1 MSRKEIDLH
10 SELLELLK
18 NKKIIGE
25 ADSWGSAGPDFY
37 IKGKAVIEVKRSDS
51 DAAIKEAYKE
61 VFDRKK
67 KEWLPS
73 NLHYFGIITP
83 KQIQIYQKHESG
95 YNKCHEPD
103 LKFSYPKERDQFIA
117 LLKGDKTK
125 IEIGLF
131 LKEVLE
137 ELYQSPKVEHL
148 AVIRMLLHFDKKI
161 SFRKKGI
168 FLNQD
173 SDNEVD
179 VECGAE
185 TVAYAKNLYQK
196 YFTEEIETIKDE
208 IRHNWSHYQIDS
220 KKSSL
225 GKYYTPKHLVD
236 LIKKYADE
244 YLEENQKAW
253 VLDSCAG
260 CGSFLEAFK
269 EYNIIGRD
277 FDKEAVEILKELGYQ
292 NIAVDNSLVNSNR
305 EKYEIENEDKL
316 VIVGNPP
323 YNDVSSKNKRFGTD
337 RKINQEI
344 AIDEE
349 LKSKDYGMAFLKHY
363 ASLSPQVI
371 VVLHPL
377 SYLIKEPNFKK
388 LGSFRENYR
397 LESGVIFSSSE
408 FGDAIKGHKTQFPI
422 VCAKYVQGDM
432 NFDFIKNFQFD
443 IFNDKTKFSI
453 KKIYTIDDYGIRK
466 YPPSMNMV
474 KESDIGLYHYNIRD
488 TNSLKT
494 SGNLCSDSNEHTI
507 TVQFEDLYKYA
518 YLNCYRRY
526 FSPHFLLGNVS
537 PVCSKKLLDDQE
549 FRDICIMDTII
560 ENQRLAAFDLKN
572 TDSILQKKFVLN
584 DFRRK
589 AKQGHQLY
597 KDFIQFVDKG
607 ANVRANFRKYF
618 EGHFKT
624 LLKNSLR

>member
-1 MSRKEIDLH
+1 MTRKEIDLH
-10 SELLELLK
+10 AEILLLLK
-18 NKKIIGE
+18 QEKIIGE
-25 ADSWGSAGPDFY
+25 NDSWGAAGPDAW
-37 IKGKAVIEVKRSDS
+37 IRGKAVIEVKRSDS
-51 DAAIKEAYKE
+51 DSAIKEAYKE

-67 KEWLPS
+67 KEWQPQ
-73 NLHYFGIITP
+73 NLHYFVIITP
-83 KQIQIYQKHESG
+83 KRIHIYQKHKSG

-103 LKFSYPKERDQFIA
+103 LTFQYSKEREQFIA
-117 LLKGDKTK
+117 LLKSDKSK

-131 LKEVLE
+131 LGEVLN
-137 ELYQSPKVEHL
+137 ELYQSPKIEHL
-148 AVIRMLLHFDKKI
+148 AVIRMLLHFDKPI
-161 SFRKKGI
+161 SFHKSGI

-173 SDNEVD
+173 SDKEVD
-179 VECGAE
+179 VKCGAE
-185 TVAYAKNLYQK
+185 TVAYAKSLYQK
-196 YFTEEIETIKDE
+196 YYTDEIETIKDE

-277 FDKEAVEILKELGYQ
+277 FDKEAVEILGELGYQ

-305 EKYEIENEDKL
+305 EKYRIAEDDNL

-337 RKINQEI
+337 KKINQGI

-377 SYLIKEPNFKK
+377 SYLIKEPNFRK
-388 LGSFRENYR
+388 LGDFRENYC
-397 LESGVIFSSSE
+397 LEKGVIFSSNE
-408 FGDAIKGHKTQFPI
+408 FGSAIKGHKTQFPI
-422 VCAKYVQGDM
+422 ICAKYVQGKMD
-432 NFDFIKNFQFD
+432 FDFIRQFQFD
-443 IFNDKTKFSI
+443 ILGKNTKFSI
-453 KKIYTIDDYGIRK
+453 QKIYTIDDYGIRK
-466 YPPSMNMV
+466 YPPSKSMA

-494 SGNLCSDSNEHTI
+494 SGNLSNTSDENMITI
-507 TVQFEDLYKYA
+507 QFEDLYKYA

-526 FSPHFLLGNVS
+526 FPAHYLLGNVS
-537 PVCSKKLLDDQE
+537 PVCSKKLLDNQE

-560 ENQRLAAFDLKN
+560 ENQRLTAFDLKN
-572 TDSILQKKFVLN
+572 SNSILQKKFVLN

-607 ANVRANFRKYF
+607 ADVRDSFKKYF